1 MSTFWR
7 LTGGTTRVVRPMNR
21 STLLLSLCV
30 AFAAQSATADESV
43 PAPAAPSP
51 QAVNE
56 ARAACDADIQKLCP
70 GVQPGGGR
78 ILACLKQHKEAV
90 SDGCKQAVL
99 KATQNPS

>member
-1 MSTFWR
+1 
-7 LTGGTTRVVRPMNR
+7 
-21 STLLLSLCV
+21 LLSLCV
-30 AFAAQSATADESV
+30 AVAVQSATADETAPAPGV
-43 PAPAAPSP
+43 PAP

-78 ILACLKQHKEAV
+78 ILTCLKQHKEAV

>member
-7 LTGGTTRVVRPMNR
+7 LTGGAIAVVRPMNR

-30 AFAAQSATADESV
+30 AVAAQSAADEIV

>member
-1 MSTFWR
+1 MK
-7 LTGGTTRVVRPMNR
+7 R
-21 STLLLSLCV
+21 SMLLLSLCV
-30 AFAAQSATADESV
+30 AVAAQSATADESV
-43 PAPAAPSP
+43 PAPAAPSPSP

>member
-1 MSTFWR
+1 MSTLWR
-7 LTGGTTRVVRPMNR
+7 LTGGTIAAVWPMNR

-30 AFAAQSATADESV
+30 ALAAQSATADDSV
-43 PAPAAPSP
+43 PAPTTPSP